1 MNGHKNRVWR
11 LPFRSSRAGWLA
23 LWVGLAVAA
32 AAPVAAQVIEV
43 GPDRAIRTPSA
54 VPWASLKPGAEVVI
68 RPGTYT
74 EPVVIGSQGTAAQP
88 IIVRGEGTVI
98 VENSFVLEGARYVVL
113 RNLQVQN
120 AEHSGV
126 IIRRGASFNTVE
138 NSVVRKSGLGIWI
151 GDGAGGGHRLLN
163 NTLHDTRTHGIA
175 IDRVNAPAGQETL
188 IAGNRVYRNV
198 MHGMEINGNR
208 YIIENNVVWENGIG
222 LSGTSGIHLFA
233 KDAAQGMG
241 RFNIIRYN
249 TVSGQKETT
258 GQDGNG
264 IQLDQWCD
272 DNQVYFN
279 VSFAN
284 DGAGIVLFDAANN
297 IVANNTMHDNMR
309 DSGGRHAY
317 KADFVIASDYT
328 KKVDHSFGNVVRN
341 NVVYTVRPTNYNIY
355 VDRFSARNTKEI
367 SNNILYHADATKNRY
382 FWDGTTGRDIAAWNR
397 LKPGNPDHDHDPM
410 LADPA
415 LASRDLA
422 GARGLVPRRGS
433 PVADAGIA
441 VPSVTMRDV
450 AGVTM
455 TKLPIGAYAVP
466 SN

>member
-1 MNGHKNRVWR
+1 MTGHTDRVIGFPVS
-11 LPFRSSRAGWLA
+11 LGGALGRSL
-23 LWVGLAVAA
+23 LLGLSLLCGVPAF
-32 AAPVAAQVIEV
+32 AQTIEV
-43 GPDRAIRTPSA
+43 GPGRAIRTPSA
-54 VPWASLKPGAEVVI
+54 VPWASLKPGAQVVI
-68 RPGTYT
+68 SAGTYT
-74 EPVVIGSQGTAAQP
+74 EPLLIGSQGSAAQP
-88 IIVRGEGTVI
+88 IVVRGEGAVI
-98 VENSFVLEGARYVVL
+98 IENSILLEGARHVVL
-113 RNLQVQN
+113 RNLQIQN
-120 AEHSGV
+120 AQHSGV

-138 NSVVRKSGLGIWI
+138 NSVVRNSGLGIWI

-175 IDRVNAPAGQETL
+175 IDVVNAPAGEETL
-188 IAGNRVYRNV
+188 IAGNRIYRNV

-222 LSGTSGIHLFA
+222 LSGTSGIHVFA
-233 KDAAQGMG
+233 KDPAQGTG

-279 VSFAN
+279 VTFAN

-297 IVANNTMHDNMR
+297 IVANNTMYDNMR
-309 DSGGRHAY
+309 DSGRKHAY

-328 KKVDHSFGNVVRN
+328 KNVNHSFGNVVRN
-341 NVVYTVRPTNYNIY
+341 NVVYTVRPTNYSIY
-355 VDRFSARNTKEI
+355 IDRFSARNTKEI
-367 SNNILYHADATKNRY
+367 SNNVLFHADSTRDRY
-382 FWDGTTGRDIAAWNR
+382 FWDGTKGRDIAAWNR
-397 LKPGNPDHDHDPM
+397 LKPGNPDHDYDPM
-410 LADPA
+410 LADPS

-422 GARGLVPRRGS
+422 GGHGLKPKPGS
-433 PVADAGIA
+433 PLANAGIA
-441 VPSVTMRDV
+441 VPSVSLRDV
-450 AGVTM
+450 AGVTL
-455 TKLPIGAYAVP
+455 TRLPIGAFAVP